1 MSQVVI
7 VTGAGRGLGRAIALR
22 FGKDRARVVVNYARS
37 AQGAE
42 ETAQE
47 INSSGGQ
54 ALAIK
59 ADVRNHEQVKAM
71 VEETISKWGRID
83 VLVNNAGAAVGE
95 GKDRT
100 KTWLFYEID
109 EEDWDFVIDTN
120 LKGSFN
126 CMKAV
131 APHMMQQKEGH
142 IINVSSGTGLRG
154 RIGLT
159 SYAASKSGI
168 IGLTKGAARE
178 LGEHNIKV
186 NAVCPGLIPQVSA
199 MATGVANTEGYT
211 REAVL
216 HRTGDPEEFAEGVF
230 NLSQMQ
236 NVSGQTFVFESRI
249 LH

>member
-22 FGKDRARVVVNYARS
+22 FGKDGARVVVNYAHS
-37 AQGAE
+37 AQAAE
-42 ETAQE
+42 EAAQE
-47 INSSGGQ
+47 INRSGGQ
-54 ALAIK
+54 AQALK
-59 ADVRNHEQVKAM
+59 ADVRYYEQVKAM
-71 VEETISKWGRID
+71 VEETISKWGCID

-95 GKDRT
+95 GKDRS
-100 KTWLFYEID
+100 KTWLFYEVD

-131 APHMMQQKEGH
+131 APYMIQQKEGH

-159 SYAASKSGI
+159 SYAASKSGV

-186 NAVCPGLIPQVSA
+186 NAVCPGLVLHGSG
-199 MATGVANTEGYT
+199 MAGAVARPEGYIQ
-211 REAVL
+211 EAVL
-216 HRTGDPEEFAEGVF
+216 HRTGDPEEFAKGVF
-230 NLSQMQ
+230 HLSQMQ
-236 NVSGQTFVFESRI
+236 NVSGQTFIFESRI